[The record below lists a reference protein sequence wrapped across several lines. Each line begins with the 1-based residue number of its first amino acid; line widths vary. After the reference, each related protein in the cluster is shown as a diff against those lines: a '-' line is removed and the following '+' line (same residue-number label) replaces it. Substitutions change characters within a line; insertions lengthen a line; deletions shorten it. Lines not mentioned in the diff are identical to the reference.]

1 MIELSTQEVNFDS
14 CSLFVD
20 RKYVAASIANAVKR
34 ASDVHPHPGPVTIKV
49 SNITSAETHRDHLG
63 QDKADLHFV
72 SEASLAKSKIA
83 EVRTYL
89 RETYKKE
96 ASFTL
101 TDTEMGHLTGGV
113 GAIAKAPHRL
123 VEVKPVT
130 PEFDEL
136 SATLGRAALYAV
148 EFKGGH
154 TVTFVVV
161 YGWTGGAQDAKAANR
176 TSDMFKIIFNELKM
190 QPDGPQFIMGDV
202 NATTAGI
209 MSLNLALLTPE
220 GDSHA
225 WHDVGALAELW
236 GAVAV

>member
-1 MIELSTQEVNFDS
+1 MEA
-14 CSLFVD
+14 SL
-20 RKYVAASIANAVKR
+20 ANAVKR
-34 ASDVHPHPGPVTIKV
+34 ASDVHPHTGPVTINV
-49 SNITSAETHRDHLG
+49 SNITSADTHRDHLG

-89 RETYKKE
+89 REAYKKE

-123 VEVKPVT
+123 VEVKPAT

-136 SATLGRAALYAV
+136 SATLVRAAVYAV
-148 EFKGGH
+148 EFTGGH

-161 YGWTGGAQDAKAANR
+161 YG
-176 TSDMFKIIFNELKM
+176 L
-190 QPDGPQFIMGDV
+190 
-202 NATTAGI
+202 
-209 MSLNLALLTPE
+209 SLIQIRRLRPINILSILYHTPP
-220 GDSHA
+220 
-225 WHDVGALAELW
+225 
-236 GAVAV
+236 